1 MKQAFDHFEILDQTN
16 RLQPPKVSVSSIE
29 LVKSLLGEEG
39 GNALLVMEIILIVC
53 REDGALCTCEELEE
67 CGTNFYKESQL
78 FLKQPSTRS
87 ATHWQKLKL
96 YYFY

>member
-39 GNALLVMEIILIVC
+39 G
-53 REDGALCTCEELEE
+53 G
-67 CGTNFYKESQL
+67 GT
-78 FLKQPSTRS
+78 
-87 ATHWQKLKL
+87 L
-96 YYFY
+96 Y

>member
-39 GNALLVMEIILIVC
+39 GGQCFISNGNYSYCAERMGHYVLVRNWRNVVQTSTKSHNC
-53 REDGALCTCEELEE
+53 
-67 CGTNFYKESQL
+67 
-78 FLKQPSTRS
+78 FLSNLQPGQPHIGKS
-87 ATHWQKLKL
+87 
-96 YYFY
+96 